1 MITNDGKS
9 IIGKYL
15 INQAPSYAGY
25 LAVGCG
31 SDPDNY
37 QSVVPTSWSIS
48 GSTVTVTFNAHNFVV
63 GESLIINFNDS
74 RVDGIKTVA
83 TITANTFTFP
93 ANVTIPTVISAVDD
107 ANPVTNLATYTTGTT
122 AHNLKVGDLVTTT
135 GFTDGDFNNADFTV
149 ISLPTTVTFVI
160 VETGTG
166 TTSTGTLASVKP
178 ITIDPNAII
187 IRNYANKKTLDY
199 EMFRV
204 PIVSRAFNSQ
214 TGETQV
220 ILTGE
225 LPTQDRYL
233 MTEAAIFSSGTN
245 PIASLSDSRSLYSF
259 SEGEGWEKH
268 NVTATAITTFT
279 ATSIANV
286 NGVIN
291 TGNGNIANL
300 TAFALESTDA
310 MFDSDGHK
318 YTNSKPR
325 LLSNFIVVR
334 GDLSEINTA
343 STTWTAVDQPHIHIQ
358 NQRFGFGVNSSTDQ
372 LKLAFSVINRNPIL
386 TANAAVAPD
395 NAYVMIEFSDS
406 ENQTDGI
413 LSTTGTVG
421 TVSGTGPYTANI
433 TGMSSTNGFYVG
445 QLITATAGTGSFGAG
460 VMTVTSIA
468 SNTSINISSTAT
480 FTAGTITN
488 ILGTAGGV
496 SNNQYARMQVALS
509 STNFANVNG
518 SRYFVS
524 TKTLGELATS
534 AGFSWESVKLV
545 KVYVE
550 VDAPASLDNT
560 VTYKE
565 ATGGGS
571 TKTVRL
577 GLGTQ
582 PHKFEIGDFVTV
594 TGVDSTFNGTYVID
608 DEKHNNASNNYIEYK
623 IISGTTVSNT
633 AATGNVT
640 FSRANYYVL
649 FDGLR
654 FENIADLELNPLYGM
669 TAYTTLNDLDTF
681 ANSVST
687 RVPITKDVNTNTLLE
702 FRLNLELNA
711 EG

>member
-37 QSVVPTSWSIS
+37 QSAVPTAWSIS
-48 GSTVTVTFNAHNFVV
+48 GSNVTVTLTSHNFIV

-74 RVDGIKTVA
+74 RVDGLVTVA
-83 TITANTFTFP
+83 TANATALTFT
-93 ANVTIPTVISAVDD
+93 AKTAIPTAISAVDD
-107 ANPVTNLATYTTGTT
+107 VNPESGAALFTTAT
-122 AHNLKVGDLVTTT
+122 AHNLRVGDLVTTT
-135 GFTDGDFNNADFTV
+135 GFTDPDFNTV
-149 ISLPTTVTFVI
+149 DRVVYTVPSTTTFSVTPEV
-160 VETGTG
+160 GTG
-166 TTSTGTLASVKP
+166 TTSAGTLSTVKP
-178 ITIDPNAII
+178 NRVDPNAII

-259 SEGEGWEKH
+259 SEGEGWENH

-279 ATSIANV
+279 STSIANA

-291 TGNGNIANL
+291 TLNTTIANL
-300 TAFALESTDA
+300 TAFALDSTDA

-318 YTNSKPR
+318 FTNSKPR

-334 GDLSEINTA
+334 GDLSEINTTA
-343 STTWTAVDQPHIHIQ
+343 STWTTNNTPHIHIQ
-358 NQRFGFGVNSSTDQ
+358 NQKFGFGVNSSTDQ

-395 NAYVMIEFSDS
+395 NAYVMIEFSTS
-406 ENQTDGI
+406 E
-413 LSTTGTVG
+413 SEVE
-421 TVSGTGPYTANI
+421 A
-433 TGMSSTNGFYVG
+433 
-445 QLITATAGTGSFGAG
+445 
-460 VMTVTSIA
+460 
-468 SNTSINISSTAT
+468 
-480 FTAGTITN
+480 
-488 ILGTAGGV
+488 
-496 SNNQYARMQVALS
+496 NNQYARMQVELS
-509 STNFANVNG
+509 STDFANVNG

-534 AGFSWESVKLV
+534 VGFSWEAVRLV

-550 VDAPASLDNT
+550 VDPPATLDNT
-560 VTYKE
+560 VTKKRLSGTGNTL
-565 ATGGGS
+565 ATLTMGTLNHKLRPGDQVAIAGVGS
-571 TKTVRL
+571 PFD
-577 GLGTQ
+577 GT
-582 PHKFEIGDFVTV
+582 FAISNVESDGADL
-594 TGVDSTFNGTYVID
+594 D
-608 DEKHNNASNNYIEYK
+608 DNYIRYNLPAQPSA
-623 IISGTTVSNT
+623 ISNT
-633 AATGNVT
+633 AVSPAGTATFTGG
-640 FSRANYYVL
+640 NYYVL

-681 ANSVST
+681 ANLATT

-702 FRLNLELNA
+702 FRLNLELNS

>member
-37 QSVVPTSWSIS
+37 QSAVPTAWSIS
-48 GSTVTVTFNAHNFVV
+48 GSTVTVTLSGHNFVV
-63 GESLIINFNDS
+63 GESIIINFNDS

-83 TITANTFTFP
+83 TANTTAFTFT
-93 ANVTIPTVISAVDD
+93 ATTSIPTSITAVDD
-107 ANPVTNLATYTTGTT
+107 VNPESGAALFTTAT
-122 AHNLKVGDLVTTT
+122 AHNLRIGDLVTTT
-135 GFTDGDFNNADFTV
+135 GFTDPDFNTADRVVYT
-149 ISLPTTVTFVI
+149 IPSTTTFSVAPE
-160 VETGTG
+160 VGTG
-166 TTSTGTLASVKP
+166 TTSTGTLSTVKP
-178 ITIDPNAII
+178 NRVDPNAII
-187 IRNYANKKTLDY
+187 IRNYADKKTLDY

-220 ILTGE
+220 ILAGE

-245 PIASLSDSRSLYSF
+245 PIASLSDSRPIYAF
-259 SEGEGWEKH
+259 SEGEGWENH

-279 ATSIANV
+279 TTSIANV

-291 TGNGNIANL
+291 TLNTTIANL
-300 TAFALESTDA
+300 TAFALDSTDA

-318 YTNSKPR
+318 FTNSKPR

-334 GDLSEINTA
+334 GDLSEINTTA
-343 STTWTAVDQPHIHIQ
+343 STWTTNNTPHIHIQ

-386 TANAAVAPD
+386 TANAAIAPD
-395 NAYVMIEFSDS
+395 NAYVMIEFSTS
-406 ENQTDGI
+406 EAEVEAD
-413 LSTTGTVG
+413 
-421 TVSGTGPYTANI
+421 
-433 TGMSSTNGFYVG
+433 
-445 QLITATAGTGSFGAG
+445 
-460 VMTVTSIA
+460 
-468 SNTSINISSTAT
+468 
-480 FTAGTITN
+480 
-488 ILGTAGGV
+488 
-496 SNNQYARMQVALS
+496 NQYARMQIQLS
-509 STNFANVNG
+509 STDFANING

-534 AGFSWESVKLV
+534 VGFSWEAVRLV

-550 VDAPASLDNT
+550 VDPPSTLNNT
-560 VTYKE
+560 VTKKRLSGTGNTLATLTMGTLSHKLRPGDQVTIAGVGSPFDGTFAISAVDSDNADLDKNYIRYDLP
-565 ATGGGS
+565 AQPSAIANTAVSPAGSATFTGG
-571 TKTVRL
+571 
-577 GLGTQ
+577 
-582 PHKFEIGDFVTV
+582 
-594 TGVDSTFNGTYVID
+594 
-608 DEKHNNASNNYIEYK
+608 
-623 IISGTTVSNT
+623 
-633 AATGNVT
+633 
-640 FSRANYYVL
+640 NYYVL

-681 ANSVST
+681 ANLATT

-702 FRLNLELNA
+702 FRLNLELNS

>member
-25 LAVGCG
+25 LAVGSG
-31 SDPDNY
+31 SDPKNY
-37 QSVVPTSWSIS
+37 QSAVPTAWSIS
-48 GSTVTVTFNAHNFVV
+48 GSTVTVTLSGHNFTV

-74 RVDGIKTVA
+74 RVDGIVTVA
-83 TITANTFTFP
+83 TANTTALTFT
-93 ANVTIPTVISAVDD
+93 AKTAIPTAISSVDD
-107 ANPVTNLATYTTGTT
+107 VNPESGAALFTTAT
-122 AHNLKVGDLVTTT
+122 AHNLRVGDLVTTT
-135 GFTDGDFNNADFTV
+135 GFTDSDFNTTDRVVYTV
-149 ISLPTTVTFVI
+149 PSTTTFSVTP
-160 VETGTG
+160 ETGTG
-166 TTSTGTLASVKP
+166 TTSTGTLSTVKP
-178 ITIDPNAII
+178 NRVDPNAII
-187 IRNYANKKTLDY
+187 IRNYADKKTLDY

-204 PIVSRAFNSQ
+204 PIVSRAFDSQ
-214 TGETQV
+214 SGSTQV
-220 ILTGE
+220 ILAGE

-259 SEGEGWEKH
+259 SEGEGWENH

-279 ATSIANV
+279 SASIANV

-291 TGNGNIANL
+291 TTSTTIANL
-300 TAFALESTDA
+300 TAFALDSTDA

-395 NAYVMIEFSDS
+395 NVYVMIEFSTS
-406 ENQTDGI
+406 ESETEAD
-413 LSTTGTVG
+413 
-421 TVSGTGPYTANI
+421 
-433 TGMSSTNGFYVG
+433 
-445 QLITATAGTGSFGAG
+445 
-460 VMTVTSIA
+460 
-468 SNTSINISSTAT
+468 
-480 FTAGTITN
+480 
-488 ILGTAGGV
+488 
-496 SNNQYARMQVALS
+496 NQYARMQVELS
-509 STNFANVNG
+509 STDFANVNG

-534 AGFSWESVKLV
+534 VGFSWEAVRIV

-550 VDAPASLDNT
+550 VDPPATLNNT
-560 VTYKE
+560 VTYKRT
-565 ATGGGS
+565 AGGSNSIANLTMGTLNHKLIAGDRITVSGVGSPFDGTFVVTSYSSDPSDPADNYIRYSIPAQPSAIANTAVSPAGTVTFTGG
-571 TKTVRL
+571 
-577 GLGTQ
+577 
-582 PHKFEIGDFVTV
+582 
-594 TGVDSTFNGTYVID
+594 
-608 DEKHNNASNNYIEYK
+608 
-623 IISGTTVSNT
+623 
-633 AATGNVT
+633 
-640 FSRANYYVL
+640 NYYVL

-669 TAYTTLNDLDTF
+669 TAYTTLSDLDTF
-681 ANSVST
+681 ANAAT
-687 RVPITKDVNTNTLLE
+687 TPAPITKDVNTNTLLE
-702 FRLNLELNA
+702 FRLSLELNS

>member
-37 QSVVPTSWSIS
+37 QSAVPTAWSIS
-48 GSTVTVTFNAHNFVV
+48 GSTVTVTLSAHNFVV
-63 GESLIINFNDS
+63 GESLVINFNDS

-83 TITANTFTFP
+83 TTNATAFTFT
-93 ANVTIPTVISAVDD
+93 ATTSIPTSITAVDD
-107 ANPVTNLATYTTGTT
+107 VNPESGAALFTTAT
-122 AHNLKVGDLVTTT
+122 AHNLRIGDLVTTT
-135 GFTDGDFNNADFTV
+135 GFTDADFNTADRVVYT
-149 ISLPTTVTFVI
+149 IPSTTTFSVAPEI
-160 VETGTG
+160 GTG
-166 TTSTGTLASVKP
+166 TTSTGTLSTVKP
-178 ITIDPNAII
+178 NRVDPNAII
-187 IRNYANKKTLDY
+187 IRNYADKKTLDY

-259 SEGEGWEKH
+259 SEGEGWETH

-279 ATSIANV
+279 TTSIANT

-291 TGNGNIANL
+291 TLNTTIANL
-300 TAFALESTDA
+300 TAFALDSTDA

-318 YTNSKPR
+318 FTNSKPR

-334 GDLSEINTA
+334 GDLSEINTTA
-343 STTWTAVDQPHIHIQ
+343 STWTTNNTPHIHIQ

-395 NAYVMIEFSDS
+395 NAYVMIEFSTS
-406 ENQTDGI
+406 EAEVEAD
-413 LSTTGTVG
+413 
-421 TVSGTGPYTANI
+421 
-433 TGMSSTNGFYVG
+433 
-445 QLITATAGTGSFGAG
+445 
-460 VMTVTSIA
+460 
-468 SNTSINISSTAT
+468 
-480 FTAGTITN
+480 
-488 ILGTAGGV
+488 
-496 SNNQYARMQVALS
+496 NQYARMQIQLS
-509 STNFANVNG
+509 STDFANVNG

-534 AGFSWESVKLV
+534 VGFSWEAVRLV

-550 VDAPASLDNT
+550 VDPPATLNNT
-560 VTYKE
+560 VTKKRLSGTGNTLATLTMGTLNHKLRPGDQVEIAGVGSPFDGTFAISDIESDGADLDKNYIRYNLP
-565 ATGGGS
+565 AQPSAIANTAVSPAGTATFTGG
-571 TKTVRL
+571 
-577 GLGTQ
+577 
-582 PHKFEIGDFVTV
+582 
-594 TGVDSTFNGTYVID
+594 
-608 DEKHNNASNNYIEYK
+608 
-623 IISGTTVSNT
+623 
-633 AATGNVT
+633 
-640 FSRANYYVL
+640 NYYVL

-681 ANSVST
+681 ANLATT

-702 FRLNLELNA
+702 FRLNLELNS